1 MFRIGYRTLK
11 TAIGTELAIS
21 LAQVVGLNNFAS
33 AGIITILCI
42 QVTKKRSLRTSWD
55 RLIACLT
62 AMGFSAAF
70 FELLGYNP
78 LVIGIMLLLFIPV
91 TVLLRV
97 QGGVVTS
104 SVIIL
109 HFYSSSHITWS
120 LFYNEILLI
129 VIGIGVALLMN
140 LYMPSVD
147 NKLMSYQ
154 EQIEDNFHAIFK
166 EIVHYLRTNE
176 MVWTGQ
182 EITETSTLL
191 NEAKSLASKELEN
204 RFLRNEDIFYVYF
217 RMRQKQFDIIER
229 LLPLVSSIPATIEQG
244 KKVAD
249 FIEELSEHIHPYNTA
264 YVYLDKLA
272 ALRHEFRDME
282 LPKTREEF
290 EIRAALLQ
298 LVNELEQ
305 YLTIKDAFRGFP
317 SHKTRIK
324 PKLQVKTK
332 EKA

>member
-11 TAIGTELAIS
+11 TAIGTAMAIS
-21 LAQVVGLNNFAS
+21 LAQVAGLNNFAS
-33 AGIITILCI
+33 AGILTILCI

-55 RLIACLT
+55 RLLACLI
-62 AMGFSAAF
+62 AMGFSAFF
-70 FELLGYNP
+70 FEMLGYNP

-91 TVLLRV
+91 TVALHV
-97 QGGVVTS
+97 QGGIVTS

-109 HFYSSSHITWS
+109 HFYSSAHVTWS
-120 LFYNEILLI
+120 LFYNEVLLI
-129 VIGIGVALLMN
+129 VIGIGVALVMN

-154 EQIEDNFHAIFK
+154 EQVENNFHVIFK

-176 MVWTGQ
+176 TVWTGK
-182 EITETSTLL
+182 EITETSKLL
-191 NEAKSLASKELEN
+191 NDAKSLASKEIEN
-204 RFLRNEDIFYVYF
+204 RVLRNEDIFYVYF
-217 RMRQKQFDIIER
+217 SMRQKQFEIIER

-244 KKVAD
+244 KKIAI

-272 ALRHEFRDME
+272 ALRREFRDME

-290 EIRAALLQ
+290 EIRASLLQ
-298 LVNELEQ
+298 LINELEQ
-305 YLTIKDAFRGFP
+305 YLVIKDAFRGFP
-317 SHKTRIK
+317 KNKTRIK